1 MKTKLRLECGL
12 TFVCI
17 WFLLA
22 LPSGMAADSGRLAEL
37 RGVWQAHFN
46 HDASRLVV
54 RTRNG
59 EVGLWD
65 ARKGTRISGDAALK
79 KPSIT
84 SVISPDLRKFLVGFK
99 DGGARV
105 FDASSGSAISPV
117 LDLTFREDVYSQAVF
132 SPEGGTIVFFGEKE
146 ASVLDVK
153 TGKRVA
159 TIPVPFEL
167 EESGPDSTASAMFAG
182 GGSTCFVMEPQGTV
196 TTYETKTWSPMGKP
210 MKHPPAES
218 AYQFGFEASPD
229 GKWIVTFD
237 SPGENG
243 PQGQLQAWDALTQTP
258 LGDPVS
264 AQNGM
269 SGRFLPGQSRVLVQG
284 GRGDASVRDLP
295 SMAIAYVIKQHD
307 EVDGPKV
314 EVAPTG
320 KWLMAWG
327 PDKRVELIDSATGK
341 TLDTF
346 YSSASVESAL
356 IPSDSSICYLGF
368 ENTAFSTV
376 NLYDNYLH
384 RFSVPELKI
393 TGSIRILASVSRQSL
408 SPDGRWIMIVQGS
421 DDQERIVLYD
431 ATSMKALDWSK
442 P

>member
-1 MKTKLRLECGL
+1 MKTKSRRACWL

-17 WFLLA
+17 WLSLDS
-22 LPSGMAADSGRLAEL
+22 PSGIAADSGRLAEL
-37 RGVWQAHFN
+37 RGVWQANFN
-46 HDASRLVV
+46 HNASRLVV

-65 ARKGTRISGDAALK
+65 ARKGTRISGDAALR

-84 SVISPDLRKFLVGFK
+84 YVISPDLQKFLVGFK

-105 FDASSGSAISPV
+105 FDASSGSAVSPV
-117 LDLTFREDVYSQAVF
+117 LDLTFRENVNSQAVF

-153 TGKRVA
+153 TGRRVT

-167 EESGPDSTASAMFAG
+167 EESGPDSTASAIFAS

-196 TTYETKTWSPMGKP
+196 TTYETKTWSPVGKP

-243 PQGQLQAWDALTQTP
+243 PQGQLQAWDALTQTA
-258 LGDPVS
+258 LGDPLS

-269 SGRFLPGQSRVLVQG
+269 SGRFLPGQNRVLVQG

-307 EVDGPKV
+307 EVDGPRV

-320 KWLMAWG
+320 KWLTAWG
-327 PDKRVELIDSATGK
+327 PDKRVELIDGASGK

-346 YSSASVESAL
+346 YSSASVTTAL
-356 IPSDSSICYLGF
+356 FPSDSPICYLAF
-368 ENTAFSTV
+368 ENTAFHSV
-376 NLYDNYLH
+376 NLHDNYLH

-408 SPDGRWIMIVQGS
+408 STDGRWIMIVEGS
-421 DDQERIVLYD
+421 DAQEKIVLYD
-431 ATSMKALDWSK
+431 ATTMKALDWSK